1 MNYIILL
8 FCILNAW
15 TLYAVDSSTV
25 NKEVLFRGGVSIN
38 PSLYMHS
45 ADFAG
50 LPDIPTC
57 GPAYSGASGF
67 SGSLGLDFM
76 YDIESMPLFF
86 HSRIDIKGI
95 PGNFSQTEEILID
108 DPNANPSFQ
117 TATLGYALET
127 SFYSLGLS
135 LLANYTIDDRIFVGG
150 GLRFG
155 LLMSPTFEQREQL
168 LSPSNAFFI
177 PQNTRTRNE
186 YSGIIP
192 GFSGFET
199 SVVLNAGYSFPMN
212 KTNTVQLIPQLGY
225 ELPLLNV
232 LSTSDSWKVHTLR
245 FGLTIGFSYTTED
258 DVPIEIELNK
268 PTNIPQIAITKPVK
282 PKEKVIDNLASRLES
297 PLSVA
302 IFDKQGN
309 KVENKLD
316 VEKKVA
322 RNMFSMINY
331 IFFDSGSVSIP
342 ERYKRFTQEEQR
354 KFSIDEMQA
363 DSALQLYHN
372 MLNILGKRLQSSPQS
387 KIILTGTNS
396 NNGIEA
402 ENLQMSQQRAEVIRD
417 YLVNVWEID
426 NNRIQVKSRNLPEE
440 PSRTGTGYGD
450 EENRRVEITSD
461 NPDIFLPVKFIDTS
475 FNIVNKDI
483 RIGTE
488 RINKDNLQRWE
499 LRAFAGGKT
508 AVLQSGQTMADTLQI
523 DINPISF
530 AISKS
535 NKLELKLVSID
546 AEGNVRLLGENTI
559 PITQTVANKNRVEK
573 YNLITF
579 GYNSTAV
586 NDANNYIIEDV
597 KKNILPTST
606 LTLTGHTD
614 RTGNPQYNKD
624 LSLKRAKEISRFFT
638 ANQMVTEGRGFDDLL
653 FPLELPEG
661 RFYSRTVR
669 IIVDTY
675 IDDVKE

>member
-15 TLYAVDSSTV
+15 TLYAVDSLTV

-38 PSLYMHS
+38 PSLYVHS

-135 LLANYTIDDRIFVGG
+135 LLANYTIDDRMFVGG

-199 SVVLNAGYSFPMN
+199 SLVLNAGYSFPMN
-212 KTNTVQLIPQLGY
+212 KTNTMQLIPQLGY

-282 PKEKVIDNLASRLES
+282 PKEKVTENLSSRLES

-342 ERYKRFTQEEQR
+342 ERYKRISQEEQR
-354 KFSIDEMQA
+354 KFSVDDMQA

-387 KIILTGTNS
+387 TIILTGTNS

-402 ENLQMSQQRAEVIRD
+402 ENLQMSQQRAEVVRD

-440 PSRTGTGYGD
+440 PSRTSTGYGD

-499 LRAFAGGKT
+499 LRAFAGGRN

-523 DINPISF
+523 DISPISF

>member
-15 TLYAVDSSTV
+15 TLYAVDSLTV

-38 PSLYMHS
+38 PSLYVHS

-199 SVVLNAGYSFPMN
+199 SLVLNAGYSFPMN
-212 KTNTVQLIPQLGY
+212 KTNTMQLIPQLGY

-282 PKEKVIDNLASRLES
+282 PKEKVTENLSSRLES

-342 ERYKRFTQEEQR
+342 ERYKRISQEEQR
-354 KFSIDEMQA
+354 KFSVDDMQA

-387 KIILTGTNS
+387 TIILTGTNS

-402 ENLQMSQQRAEVIRD
+402 ENLQMSQQRAEVVRD

-440 PSRTGTGYGD
+440 PSRTSTGYGD

-499 LRAFAGGKT
+499 LRAFAGGRN

-523 DINPISF
+523 DISPISF

>member
-1 MNYIILL
+1 MKYIFSL
-8 FCILNAW
+8 FIVLHAW
-15 TLYAVDSSTV
+15 TMYAVDTTTV
-25 NKEVLFRGGVSIN
+25 FKNVLWRGGVSIS
-38 PSLYMHS
+38 PSLYIHS

-50 LPDIPTC
+50 LPEIPSC
-57 GPAYSGASGF
+57 GPSYSGAGGF

-76 YDIESMPLFF
+76 YDFESMPITFY
-86 HSRIDIKGI
+86 SRLDFKGI
-95 PGNFSQTEEILID
+95 PGTFSQTEEILID
-108 DPNANPSFQ
+108 DPNSTPSFQ
-117 TATLGYALET
+117 TATLGYNLET
-127 SFYSLGLS
+127 SFYSLGLT
-135 LLANYTIDDRIFVGG
+135 LLSNYNIDEHIFVGG
-150 GLRFG
+150 GLRIGF
-155 LLMSPTFEQREQL
+155 LMSPTFEQNEKL

-192 GFSGFET
+192 GVSGFET
-199 SVVLNAGYSFPMN
+199 SLVLNAGYSFPLN
-212 KTNTVQLIPQLGY
+212 KTNTMQLIPQFGY

-232 LSTSDSWKVHTLR
+232 LSSTESWTVHTLR
-245 FGLTIGFSYTTED
+245 FGLTVGFSYTSDD
-258 DVPIEIELNK
+258 DVPIEMELNT
-268 PTNIPQIAITKPVK
+268 PANIPQIAITKPSK
-282 PKEKVIDNLASRLES
+282 PKEKVPENLSSRLES

-309 KVENKLD
+309 KTENKLD

-331 IFFDSGSVSIP
+331 IFFDSGSVAIP
-342 ERYKRFTQEEQR
+342 ERYKRITQEEQK
-354 KFSIDEMQA
+354 KFKVDEIQA

-372 MLNILGKRLQSSPQS
+372 MLNILGKRLQSNSQS
-387 KIILTGTNS
+387 TITLNGTNS

-402 ENLQMSQQRAEVIRD
+402 ENLQMSQQRADAVKD

-426 NNRIQVKSRNLPEE
+426 ANRIQVTSSNLPDV
-440 PSRTGTGYGD
+440 PSRTSTGYGD
-450 EENRRVEITSD
+450 EENRRVEITSE

-508 AVLQSGQTMADTLQI
+508 AVLQSGQTMDDTLQI
-523 DINPISF
+523 DISPISF

-559 PITQTVANKNRVEK
+559 PVTQTVANKNKVEK

-586 NDANNYIIEDV
+586 NDANNFIIEDV
-597 KKNILPTST
+597 KKNILPTSI

-614 RTGNPQYNKD
+614 RTGNPQYNKE

>member
-38 PSLYMHS
+38 PSLYVHS

-57 GPAYSGASGF
+57 GPAYSSASGF

-199 SVVLNAGYSFPMN
+199 SLVLNAGYSFPMN
-212 KTNTVQLIPQLGY
+212 KTNTMQLIPQLGY

-282 PKEKVIDNLASRLES
+282 PKEKVTENLSSRLES

-342 ERYKRFTQEEQR
+342 ERYKRISQEEQR
-354 KFSIDEMQA
+354 KFSVDDMQA

-387 KIILTGTNS
+387 TIILTGTNS

-402 ENLQMSQQRAEVIRD
+402 ENLQMSQQRAEVVRD

-440 PSRTGTGYGD
+440 PSRTSTGYGD

-499 LRAFAGGKT
+499 LRAFAGGRS

-523 DINPISF
+523 DISPISF

>member
-1 MNYIILL
+1 M
-8 FCILNAW
+8 
-15 TLYAVDSSTV
+15 YAVDTTTV
-25 NKEVLFRGGVSIN
+25 YKNVLWRGGVSIF

-50 LPDIPTC
+50 LPEIPSC
-57 GPAYSGASGF
+57 GPSYSGAGGF

-76 YDIESMPLFF
+76 YDFESMPISF
-86 HSRIDIKGI
+86 HSRLDFKGI
-95 PGNFSQTEEILID
+95 PGSFSQTEEILID
-108 DPNANPSFQ
+108 DPNSTPAFQ
-117 TATLGYALET
+117 TATLGYNLET
-127 SFYSLGLS
+127 SFYSLGLT
-135 LLANYTIDDRIFVGG
+135 LLSNYNIDENIFVGG

-155 LLMSPTFEQREQL
+155 FLMSPTFEQNEKL

-186 YSGIIP
+186 YSGVIP
-192 GFSGFET
+192 GVSGFET
-199 SVVLNAGYSFPMN
+199 SLVLNAGYSFPLN
-212 KTNTVQLIPQLGY
+212 KANTVQLIPQFGY

-232 LSTSDSWKVHTLR
+232 LSSSESWKVHTLR
-245 FGLTIGFSYTTED
+245 FGLTIGFSYTSDD
-258 DVPIEIELNK
+258 DVPIEIELNL
-268 PTNIPQIAITKPVK
+268 PTNIPQIAITKPIK
-282 PKEKVIDNLASRLES
+282 PKEKVTENLSSRLES

-331 IFFDSGSVSIP
+331 IFFDSGSVAIP
-342 ERYKRFTQEEQR
+342 ERYKRITQEEQK
-354 KFSIDEMQA
+354 KFTVDEIQA

-372 MLNILGKRLQSSPQS
+372 MLNILGKRLQSNPQS
-387 KIILTGTNS
+387 NITLNGTNS

-402 ENLQMSQQRAEVIRD
+402 ENLQMSQQRAEVVRD

-426 NNRIQVKSRNLPEE
+426 VNRIQVKSRNLPEE
-440 PSRTGTGYGD
+440 PSRTSTGYGD
-450 EENRRVEITSD
+450 EENRRVEITSE

-508 AVLQSGQTMADTLQI
+508 AVLQSGQTMDDTLQI
-523 DINPISF
+523 DITPISF

-559 PITQTVANKNRVEK
+559 PVSQTVANKNRVEK

-614 RTGNPQYNKD
+614 RTGNPQYNKE

>member
-38 PSLYMHS
+38 PSLYVHS

-199 SVVLNAGYSFPMN
+199 SLVLNAGYSFPMN
-212 KTNTVQLIPQLGY
+212 KTNTMQLIPQLGY

-282 PKEKVIDNLASRLES
+282 PKEKVTENLSSRLES

-342 ERYKRFTQEEQR
+342 ERYKRISQEEQR
-354 KFSIDEMQA
+354 KFSVDDMQA

-387 KIILTGTNS
+387 TIILTGTNS

-402 ENLQMSQQRAEVIRD
+402 ENLQMSQQRAEVVRD

-440 PSRTGTGYGD
+440 PSRTSTGYGD

-523 DINPISF
+523 DISPISF

-559 PITQTVANKNRVEK
+559 PITQTIANKNRVEK

>member
-1 MNYIILL
+1 M
-8 FCILNAW
+8 
-15 TLYAVDSSTV
+15 YAVDTTTV
-25 NKEVLFRGGVSIN
+25 YKNVLWRGGVSIF

-50 LPDIPTC
+50 LPEIPSC
-57 GPAYSGASGF
+57 GPSYSGAGGF

-76 YDIESMPLFF
+76 YDFESMPISF
-86 HSRIDIKGI
+86 HSRLDFKGI
-95 PGNFSQTEEILID
+95 PGSFSQTEEILID
-108 DPNANPSFQ
+108 DPNSTPAFQ
-117 TATLGYALET
+117 TATLGYNLET
-127 SFYSLGLS
+127 SFYSLGLT
-135 LLANYTIDDRIFVGG
+135 LLSNYNIDENIFVGG

-155 LLMSPTFEQREQL
+155 FLMSPTFEQNEKL

-186 YSGIIP
+186 YSGVIP
-192 GFSGFET
+192 GVSGFET
-199 SVVLNAGYSFPMN
+199 SLVLNAGYSFPLN
-212 KTNTVQLIPQLGY
+212 KANTVQLIPQFGY

-232 LSTSDSWKVHTLR
+232 LSSSESWKVHTLR
-245 FGLTIGFSYTTED
+245 FGLTIGFSYTSDD
-258 DVPIEIELNK
+258 DVPIEIELNL
-268 PTNIPQIAITKPVK
+268 PTNIPQIAITKPIK
-282 PKEKVIDNLASRLES
+282 PKEKVTENLSSRLES

-331 IFFDSGSVSIP
+331 IFFDSGSVAIP
-342 ERYKRFTQEEQR
+342 ERYKRITQEEQK
-354 KFSIDEMQA
+354 KFTVDEIQA

-372 MLNILGKRLQSSPQS
+372 MLNILGKRLQSNPQS
-387 KIILTGTNS
+387 NITLNGTNS

-402 ENLQMSQQRAEVIRD
+402 ENLQMSQQRAEVVRD

-426 NNRIQVKSRNLPEE
+426 ANRIQVKSRNLPEE
-440 PSRTGTGYGD
+440 PSRTSTGYGD
-450 EENRRVEITSD
+450 EENRRVEITSE

-508 AVLQSGQTMADTLQI
+508 AVLQSGQTMDDTLQI
-523 DINPISF
+523 DISPISF

-559 PITQTVANKNRVEK
+559 PVSQTVANKNRVEK

-614 RTGNPQYNKD
+614 RTGNPQYNKE

>member
-15 TLYAVDSSTV
+15 TLYAVDSLTV

-199 SVVLNAGYSFPMN
+199 SLVLNAGYSFPMN
-212 KTNTVQLIPQLGY
+212 KTNTMQLIPQLGY

-282 PKEKVIDNLASRLES
+282 PKEKVTENLSSRLES

-342 ERYKRFTQEEQR
+342 ERYKRISQEEQR
-354 KFSIDEMQA
+354 KFSVDDMQA

-387 KIILTGTNS
+387 TIILTGTNS

-402 ENLQMSQQRAEVIRD
+402 ENLQMSQQRAEVVRD

-440 PSRTGTGYGD
+440 PSRTSTGYGD

-499 LRAFAGGKT
+499 LRAFAGGRS

-523 DINPISF
+523 DISPISF

>member
-15 TLYAVDSSTV
+15 TLYAVDSLTV

-38 PSLYMHS
+38 PSLYVHS

-135 LLANYTIDDRIFVGG
+135 LLANYTIDDLIFVGG

-199 SVVLNAGYSFPMN
+199 SLVLNAGYSFPMN
-212 KTNTVQLIPQLGY
+212 KTNTMQLIPQLGY

-282 PKEKVIDNLASRLES
+282 PKEKVTENLSSRLES

-342 ERYKRFTQEEQR
+342 ERYKRISQEEQR
-354 KFSIDEMQA
+354 KFSVDDMQA

-387 KIILTGTNS
+387 TIILTGTNS

-402 ENLQMSQQRAEVIRD
+402 ENLQMSQQRAEVVRD

-440 PSRTGTGYGD
+440 PSRTSTGYGD

-499 LRAFAGGKT
+499 LRAFAGGRS

-523 DINPISF
+523 DISPISF

>member
-15 TLYAVDSSTV
+15 TLYAVDSLTV

-76 YDIESMPLFF
+76 YDIESMPLFL
-86 HSRIDIKGI
+86 HSRIDLKGI

-199 SVVLNAGYSFPMN
+199 SLVLNAGYSFPMN
-212 KTNTVQLIPQLGY
+212 KTNTMQLIPQLGY

-232 LSTSDSWKVHTLR
+232 LNTSDSWKVHTLR

-426 NNRIQVKSRNLPEE
+426 YNRIQVKSRNLPEE

-483 RIGTE
+483 R
-488 RINKDNLQRWE
+488 
-499 LRAFAGGKT
+499 
-508 AVLQSGQTMADTLQI
+508 
-523 DINPISF
+523 
-530 AISKS
+530 
-535 NKLELKLVSID
+535 
-546 AEGNVRLLGENTI
+546 
-559 PITQTVANKNRVEK
+559 
-573 YNLITF
+573 
-579 GYNSTAV
+579 
-586 NDANNYIIEDV
+586 
-597 KKNILPTST
+597 
-606 LTLTGHTD
+606 
-614 RTGNPQYNKD
+614 
-624 LSLKRAKEISRFFT
+624 
-638 ANQMVTEGRGFDDLL
+638 
-653 FPLELPEG
+653 
-661 RFYSRTVR
+661 
-669 IIVDTY
+669 
-675 IDDVKE
+675 

>member
-15 TLYAVDSSTV
+15 TLYAVDSLTV

-199 SVVLNAGYSFPMN
+199 SLVLNAGYSFPMN
-212 KTNTVQLIPQLGY
+212 KTNTMQLIPQLGY

-282 PKEKVIDNLASRLES
+282 PKEKVTENLSSRLES

-342 ERYKRFTQEEQR
+342 ERYKRISQEEQR
-354 KFSIDEMQA
+354 KFSVDDMQA

-387 KIILTGTNS
+387 TIILTGTNS

-402 ENLQMSQQRAEVIRD
+402 ENLQMSQQRAEVVRD

-440 PSRTGTGYGD
+440 PSRTSTGYGD

-499 LRAFAGGKT
+499 LRAFAGGKS

-523 DINPISF
+523 DISPISF

-535 NKLELKLVSID
+535 NKLELKLMSID

>member
-1 MNYIILL
+1 M
-8 FCILNAW
+8 
-15 TLYAVDSSTV
+15 YAVDTTTV
-25 NKEVLFRGGVSIN
+25 YKNVLWRGGVSIF

-50 LPDIPTC
+50 LPEIPSC
-57 GPAYSGASGF
+57 GPSYSGAGGF

-76 YDIESMPLFF
+76 YDFESMPISF
-86 HSRIDIKGI
+86 HSRLDFKGI
-95 PGNFSQTEEILID
+95 PGSFSQTEEILID
-108 DPNANPSFQ
+108 DPNSTPAFQ
-117 TATLGYALET
+117 TATLGYNLET
-127 SFYSLGLS
+127 SFYSLGLT
-135 LLANYTIDDRIFVGG
+135 LLSNYNIDENIFVGG

-155 LLMSPTFEQREQL
+155 FLMSPTFEQNEKL

-186 YSGIIP
+186 YSGVIP
-192 GFSGFET
+192 GVSGFET
-199 SVVLNAGYSFPMN
+199 SLVLNAGYSFPLN
-212 KTNTVQLIPQLGY
+212 KANTVQLIPQFGY

-232 LSTSDSWKVHTLR
+232 LSSSESWKVHTLR
-245 FGLTIGFSYTTED
+245 FGLTIGFSYTSDD
-258 DVPIEIELNK
+258 DVPIEIELNL
-268 PTNIPQIAITKPVK
+268 PTNIPQIAITKPIK
-282 PKEKVIDNLASRLES
+282 PKEKVTENLSSRLES

-331 IFFDSGSVSIP
+331 IFFDSGSVAIP
-342 ERYKRFTQEEQR
+342 ERYKRITQEEQK
-354 KFSIDEMQA
+354 KFTVDEIQA

-372 MLNILGKRLQSSPQS
+372 MLNILGKRLQSNPQS
-387 KIILTGTNS
+387 NITLNGTNS

-402 ENLQMSQQRAEVIRD
+402 ENLQMSQQRAEVVRD

-426 NNRIQVKSRNLPEE
+426 VNRIQVKSRNLPEE
-440 PSRTGTGYGD
+440 PSRTSTGYGD
-450 EENRRVEITSD
+450 EENRRVEITSE

-508 AVLQSGQTMADTLQI
+508 AVLQSGQTMDDTLQI
-523 DINPISF
+523 DISPISF

-559 PITQTVANKNRVEK
+559 PVSQTVANKNRVEK

-614 RTGNPQYNKD
+614 RTGNPQYNKE

>member
-38 PSLYMHS
+38 PSLYVHS

-199 SVVLNAGYSFPMN
+199 SLVLNAGYSFPMN
-212 KTNTVQLIPQLGY
+212 KTNTMQLIPQLGY

-282 PKEKVIDNLASRLES
+282 PKEKVTENLSSRLES

-342 ERYKRFTQEEQR
+342 ERYKRISQEEQR
-354 KFSIDEMQA
+354 KFSVDDMQA

-387 KIILTGTNS
+387 TIILTGTNS

-402 ENLQMSQQRAEVIRD
+402 ENLQMSQQRAEVVRD

-440 PSRTGTGYGD
+440 PSRTSTGYGD

-499 LRAFAGGKT
+499 LRAFAGGRS

-523 DINPISF
+523 DISPISF

>member
-1 MNYIILL
+1 MNYIIILL
-8 FCILNAW
+8 CLLNAW
-15 TLYAVDSSTV
+15 NVYAVDSSTV
-25 NKEVLFRGGVSIN
+25 YKEVLFRGGISIH

-45 ADFAG
+45 ANFAG
-50 LPDIPTC
+50 LPEIPTC
-57 GPAYSGASGF
+57 GPAYTGGNGF

-76 YDIESMPLFF
+76 YDFESMPIIF
-86 HSRIDIKGI
+86 HSRLDFKGI
-95 PGNFSQTEEILID
+95 PGSFSQTEEILID

-117 TATLGYALET
+117 TATLGYNLET
-127 SFYSLGLS
+127 AFYSLGLTVLS
-135 LLANYTIDDRIFVGG
+135 NYNIDERIFVGA

-155 LLMSPTFEQREQL
+155 FLMSPTFEQNEKIV
-168 LSPSNAFFI
+168 SPSNAFFI

-199 SVVLNAGYSFPMN
+199 ALVLNVGYSFPMN
-212 KTNTVQLIPQLGY
+212 TTNTTQLIPQLGY
-225 ELPLLNV
+225 ELPFMNV
-232 LSTSDSWKVHTLR
+232 VNASDSWKVHTLR
-245 FGLTIGFSYTTED
+245 FGLTIGFSYTSED
-258 DVPIEIELNK
+258 EVPIEIELNT

-282 PKEKVIDNLASRLES
+282 PKEKVTDNLSSRLES

-309 KVENKLD
+309 KVANKLD

-331 IFFDSGSVSIP
+331 IFFDSGSVTIP
-342 ERYKRFTQEEQR
+342 ERYKRITQEEQR
-354 KFSIDEMQA
+354 KFSVDDMQA

-372 MLNILGKRLQSSPQS
+372 MLNILGKRLQTNPQS
-387 KIILTGTNS
+387 TIILTGTNS

-402 ENLQMSQQRAEVIRD
+402 ENLQMSQQRAEVVRD

-426 NNRIQVKSRNLPEE
+426 ANRIQLKTRNLPEE
-440 PSRTGTGYGD
+440 PSRTSTGYGD
-450 EENRRVEITSD
+450 EENRRVEITSN

-499 LRAFAGGKT
+499 LRAFAGGRS

-523 DINPISF
+523 DISPISF

>member
-15 TLYAVDSSTV
+15 TLYAVDSLTV

-155 LLMSPTFEQREQL
+155 FLMSPTFEQREQL

-199 SVVLNAGYSFPMN
+199 SLVLNAGYSFPMN
-212 KTNTVQLIPQLGY
+212 KTNTMQLIPQLGY

-232 LSTSDSWKVHTLR
+232 LNTSDSWKVHTLR

-268 PTNIPQIAITKPVK
+268 PTNILQIAITKPVK

-402 ENLQMSQQRAEVIRD
+402 ENLQMSQQRAEVVRD

-440 PSRTGTGYGD
+440 PSRTSTGYGD

-499 LRAFAGGKT
+499 LRAFAGGKS

-523 DINPISF
+523 DISPISF

>member
-1 MNYIILL
+1 MNYIIIL
-8 FCILNAW
+8 FCLLNAW
-15 TLYAVDSSTV
+15 NVYAVDSSTV
-25 NKEVLFRGGVSIN
+25 YKEVLFRGGISIH

-45 ADFAG
+45 ANFAG
-50 LPDIPTC
+50 LPEIPTC
-57 GPAYSGASGF
+57 GPAYTGGNGF

-76 YDIESMPLFF
+76 YDVESIPIIF
-86 HSRIDIKGI
+86 HSRLDFKGV
-95 PGNFSQTEEILID
+95 PGSFSQTEEILID

-127 SFYSLGLS
+127 SFYSLGLT
-135 LLANYTIDDRIFVGG
+135 LLSNYAVNDRLFVGG

-155 LLMSPTFEQREQL
+155 LLMSPTFEQNEKIV
-168 LSPSNAFFI
+168 SPSNAFFI

-186 YSGIIP
+186 YSGTIP

-199 SVVLNAGYSFPMN
+199 ALVLNAGYSFPMN
-212 KTNTVQLIPQLGY
+212 ATNTMQLIPQLGY
-225 ELPLLNV
+225 ELPFMNV
-232 LSTSDSWKVHTLR
+232 VNASDSWKVHTLR
-245 FGLTIGFSYTTED
+245 FGVTIGFSYTSD
-258 DVPIEIELNK
+258 DEVPIEIELNT

-282 PKEKVIDNLASRLES
+282 PKEKVTDNLSSRLES

-302 IFDKQGN
+302 VFDKQGN
-309 KVENKLD
+309 KVANKLD

-331 IFFDSGSVSIP
+331 IFFDSGSVTIP
-342 ERYKRFTQEEQR
+342 ERYKRITQEEQR
-354 KFSIDEMQA
+354 KFSIDDMQA

-372 MLNILGKRLQSSPQS
+372 MLNILGKRLQNNPQS
-387 KIILTGTNS
+387 TIILTGTNS

-402 ENLQMSQQRAEVIRD
+402 ENLQMSQQRAEVVRD

-426 NNRIQVKSRNLPEE
+426 ANRIQLKTRNLPEE
-440 PSRTGTGYGD
+440 PSRTSTGYGD

-488 RINKDNLQRWE
+488 RINKENLQRWE
-499 LRAFAGGKT
+499 LRAFAGGRS
-508 AVLQSGQTMADTLQI
+508 AVLQSGQTMDDTLSI

-614 RTGNPQYNKD
+614 RTGNPQYNKE

>member
-38 PSLYMHS
+38 PSLYVHS

-135 LLANYTIDDRIFVGG
+135 LLANYTIDDRMFVGG

-199 SVVLNAGYSFPMN
+199 SLVLNAGYSFPMN
-212 KTNTVQLIPQLGY
+212 KTNTMQLIPQLGY

-282 PKEKVIDNLASRLES
+282 PKEKVTENLSSRLES

-342 ERYKRFTQEEQR
+342 ERYKRISQEEQR
-354 KFSIDEMQA
+354 KFSVDDMQA

-387 KIILTGTNS
+387 TIILTGTNS

-402 ENLQMSQQRAEVIRD
+402 ENLQMSQQRAEVVRD

-440 PSRTGTGYGD
+440 PSRTSTGYGD

-499 LRAFAGGKT
+499 LRAFAGGRS

-523 DINPISF
+523 DISPISF

>member
-38 PSLYMHS
+38 PSLYVHS

-135 LLANYTIDDRIFVGG
+135 LLANYTIDDRMFVGG

-199 SVVLNAGYSFPMN
+199 SLVLNAGYSFPMN
-212 KTNTVQLIPQLGY
+212 KTNTMQLIPQLGY

-282 PKEKVIDNLASRLES
+282 PKEKVTENLSSRLES

-342 ERYKRFTQEEQR
+342 ERYKRISQEEQR
-354 KFSIDEMQA
+354 KFSVDDMQA

-387 KIILTGTNS
+387 TIILTGTNS

-402 ENLQMSQQRAEVIRD
+402 ENLQMSQQRAEVVRD

-440 PSRTGTGYGD
+440 PSRTSTGYGD

-499 LRAFAGGKT
+499 LRAFAGGRN

-523 DINPISF
+523 DISPISF

>member
-1 MNYIILL
+1 M
-8 FCILNAW
+8 
-15 TLYAVDSSTV
+15 YAVDTTTV
-25 NKEVLFRGGVSIN
+25 YKNVLWRGGVSIF

-50 LPDIPTC
+50 LPEIPSC
-57 GPAYSGASGF
+57 GPSYSGAGGF

-76 YDIESMPLFF
+76 YDFESMPISF
-86 HSRIDIKGI
+86 HSRLDFKGI
-95 PGNFSQTEEILID
+95 PGSFSQTEEILID
-108 DPNANPSFQ
+108 DPNSTPAFQ
-117 TATLGYALET
+117 TATLGYNLET
-127 SFYSLGLS
+127 SFYSLGLT
-135 LLANYTIDDRIFVGG
+135 LLSNYNIDENIFVGG

-155 LLMSPTFEQREQL
+155 FLMSPTFEQNEKL

-177 PQNTRTRNE
+177 PKNTRTRNE
-186 YSGIIP
+186 YSGVIP
-192 GFSGFET
+192 GVSGFET
-199 SVVLNAGYSFPMN
+199 SLVLNAGYSFPLN
-212 KTNTVQLIPQLGY
+212 KANTVQLIPQFGY

-232 LSTSDSWKVHTLR
+232 LSSSESWKVHTLR
-245 FGLTIGFSYTTED
+245 FGLTIGFSYTSDD
-258 DVPIEIELNK
+258 DVPIEIELNL
-268 PTNIPQIAITKPVK
+268 PTNIPQIAITKPIK
-282 PKEKVIDNLASRLES
+282 PKEKVTENLSSRLES

-331 IFFDSGSVSIP
+331 IFFDSGSVAIP
-342 ERYKRFTQEEQR
+342 ERYKRITQEEQK
-354 KFSIDEMQA
+354 KFTVDEIQA

-372 MLNILGKRLQSSPQS
+372 MLNILGKRLQSNPQS
-387 KIILTGTNS
+387 NITLNGTNS

-402 ENLQMSQQRAEVIRD
+402 ENLQMSQQRAEVVRD

-426 NNRIQVKSRNLPEE
+426 VNRIQVKSRNLPEE
-440 PSRTGTGYGD
+440 PSRTSTGYGD
-450 EENRRVEITSD
+450 EENRRVEITSE

-508 AVLQSGQTMADTLQI
+508 AVLQSGQTMDDTLQI
-523 DINPISF
+523 DISPISF

-559 PITQTVANKNRVEK
+559 PVSQTVANKNRVEK

-614 RTGNPQYNKD
+614 RTGNPQYNKE

>member
-38 PSLYMHS
+38 PSLYVHS

-135 LLANYTIDDRIFVGG
+135 LLANYTIDDRMFVGG

-199 SVVLNAGYSFPMN
+199 SLVLNAGYSFPMN
-212 KTNTVQLIPQLGY
+212 KTNTMQLIPQLGY

-282 PKEKVIDNLASRLES
+282 PKEKVTENLSSRLES

-316 VEKKVA
+316 VEKKV
-322 RNMFSMINY
+322 
-331 IFFDSGSVSIP
+331 P
-342 ERYKRFTQEEQR
+342 
-354 KFSIDEMQA
+354 
-363 DSALQLYHN
+363 
-372 MLNILGKRLQSSPQS
+372 
-387 KIILTGTNS
+387 
-396 NNGIEA
+396 GIC
-402 ENLQMSQQRAEVIRD
+402 
-417 YLVNVWEID
+417 
-426 NNRIQVKSRNLPEE
+426 SR
-440 PSRTGTGYGD
+440 
-450 EENRRVEITSD
+450 
-461 NPDIFLPVKFIDTS
+461 
-475 FNIVNKDI
+475 
-483 RIGTE
+483 
-488 RINKDNLQRWE
+488 
-499 LRAFAGGKT
+499 
-508 AVLQSGQTMADTLQI
+508 
-523 DINPISF
+523 
-530 AISKS
+530 
-535 NKLELKLVSID
+535 
-546 AEGNVRLLGENTI
+546 
-559 PITQTVANKNRVEK
+559 
-573 YNLITF
+573 
-579 GYNSTAV
+579 
-586 NDANNYIIEDV
+586 
-597 KKNILPTST
+597 
-606 LTLTGHTD
+606 
-614 RTGNPQYNKD
+614 
-624 LSLKRAKEISRFFT
+624 
-638 ANQMVTEGRGFDDLL
+638 
-653 FPLELPEG
+653 
-661 RFYSRTVR
+661 
-669 IIVDTY
+669 
-675 IDDVKE
+675 

>member
-1 MNYIILL
+1 MYT
-8 FCILNAW
+8 A
-15 TLYAVDSSTV
+15 YAVDSSAV
-25 NKEVLFRGGVSIN
+25 NKNVLWKAGFSIF
-38 PSLYMHS
+38 PSLYIHS
-45 ADFAG
+45 ADFSG
-50 LPDIPTC
+50 LPEIPSC

-67 SGSLGLDFM
+67 FGSLGLDFM
-76 YDIESMPLFF
+76 YELESLPLTI
-86 HSRIDIKGI
+86 HSRFDFKGI
-95 PGNFSQTEEILID
+95 PGSFTQTEDILID
-108 DPNANPSFQ
+108 DPNSSPSFQ
-117 TATLGYALET
+117 TATLGYNLET
-127 SFYSLGLS
+127 SFYSMGLT
-135 LLANYTIDDRIFVGG
+135 LLSNYQVDKQIFVGG

-155 LLMSPTFEQREQL
+155 FLMSSSFEQSEKL
-168 LSPSNAFFI
+168 LSPTNAFFI

-192 GFSGFET
+192 ELSGFET
-199 SVVLNAGYSFPMN
+199 SLVLNAGYSFPLN
-212 KTNTVQLIPQLGY
+212 KTNTTQLIPQIGY
-225 ELPLLNV
+225 ELPLTNV
-232 LSTSDSWKVHTLR
+232 ISSSESWKVHTIR
-245 FGLTIGFSYTTED
+245 FGLTVGFSYTSD
-258 DVPIEIELNK
+258 DEIPIEIEL
-268 PTNIPQIAITKPVK
+268 PTPVNIPQIAITKPVK
-282 PKEKVIDNLASRLES
+282 PKEKIVDNLTSRLES

-302 IFDKQGN
+302 VYDQQGN
-309 KVENKLD
+309 KVQNKLD

-342 ERYKRFTQEEQR
+342 ERYKRITQDEQR
-354 KFSIDEMQA
+354 KFSIDDMQA

-372 MLNILGKRLQSSPQS
+372 MLNILGKRLQNNPQS
-387 KIILTGTNS
+387 TIILTGTNS
-396 NNGIEA
+396 NNGLETD
-402 ENLQMSQQRAEVIRD
+402 NLQMSQQRAEVVRD
-417 YLVNVWEID
+417 YLVNTWEID
-426 NNRIQVKSRNLPEE
+426 VNRIQVKSRNLPEE
-440 PSRTGTGYGD
+440 PSRTSTGYGD

-461 NPDIFLPVKFIDTS
+461 SPDIFLPVKFIDTS

-488 RINKDNLQRWE
+488 RINKDNIQRWE
-499 LRAFAGGKT
+499 LRAFAGGRT
-508 AVLQSGQTMADTLQI
+508 AVLQSGQTMDDTLRI

-559 PITQTVANKNRVEK
+559 PITQTVANKNRIEK